1 MNNII
6 IRTDISTSIGFGH
19 VARIE
24 TLLNYINYVN
34 LIFVLD
40 SKSDVQL
47 LDSFNFTCEILVVD
61 EEHQWIENLS
71 SFFDYC

>member
-6 IRTDISTSIGFGH
+6 IRTDISSSIGFGH

-47 LDSFNFTCEILVVD
+47 LDSFNFTCEISTCISYHVTFTLIAQRVTM
-61 EEHQWIENLS
+61 
-71 SFFDYC
+71 